1 MEQLGG
7 FLGGFALGMIAMFFI
22 LISILIDKDNV
33 VRSDRKIT
41 PDYELVVRGKT
52 VDTIWVYKPTT
63 K

>member
-7 FLGGFALGMIAMFFI
+7 FLGGFALGMIGMFLV

-52 VDTIWVYKPTT
+52 VDTIWVYKQTT